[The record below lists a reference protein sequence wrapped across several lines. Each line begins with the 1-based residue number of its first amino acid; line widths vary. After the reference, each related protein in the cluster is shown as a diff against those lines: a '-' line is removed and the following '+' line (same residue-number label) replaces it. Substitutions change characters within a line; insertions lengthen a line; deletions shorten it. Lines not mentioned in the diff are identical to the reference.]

1 MFKVGDK
8 VVYRYNPEGDY
19 FGEYEGENIDIEGQV
34 FEVVKLQH
42 DGCYMVFGVSS
53 ELLSYE
59 QIIDPKHLT
68 LFEGDSNE

>member
-1 MFKVGDK
+1 MFKIGDK
-8 VVYRYNPEGDY
+8 VVYNRHPEGDY

-42 DGCYMVFGVSS
+42 DGCYLVFGVSS

-59 QIIDPKHLT
+59 QIVDPKHLT
-68 LFEGDSNE
+68 LFEGDVI

>member
-42 DGCYMVFGVSS
+42 DGCYAVFGVSS

-59 QIIDPKHLT
+59 QIVHPLHLT
-68 LFEGDSNE
+68 LYKGDSNE